1 MTTRLF
7 AQLQRVGTSLLFPIA
22 TLPAAALL
30 LRFGSPDMLGQF
42 GWLGGLPTAM
52 VGAGNALFGNL
63 PLLFAVGIAI
73 GLSEGGAGAAA
84 LAGVV
89 GYLVLKTVLAAVISD
104 PAKADTGVIGGVVIG
119 AIAAFMYNHFKN
131 VRLPQFLAF
140 FGGRRFVPIIT
151 SFASLGVALVAWA
164 IWPPI
169 NTQIQ
174 NFGNWISGQGIV
186 GAFLYGMLNRLLV
199 PLGLHHIPNTLLWT
213 QFGTYTDAHGTVYHG
228 DLTRFFHGDPSAG
241 VFMTGFFPVMMFGLP
256 AAALAI
262 YHSARTTRRKLLA
275 GLLFS
280 AALTSFVTGITE
292 PIEYTFLFTA
302 PVLYGVHVVLTGLS
316 LAISNALGM
325 HLGFGFSAGVIDY
338 LLNLGISTRPWL
350 LLIIGPIYA
359 VVYYTVFRFLI
370 ALLDLKTPGRESDEE
385 LESEEAAGLEAEAD
399 AEAGAGASDAGRP
412 APA

>member
-1 MTTRLF
+1 MTTRVF

-42 GWLGGLPTAM
+42 HWLGGLPTAM

-89 GYLVLKTVLAAVISD
+89 GYLVLKTTLAAVISD

-119 AIAAFMYNHFKN
+119 AIAAYMYNHFKN

-151 SFASLGVALVAWA
+151 SFAALGVALVAWA

-169 NTQIQ
+169 NAQIQ
-174 NFGNWISGQGIV
+174 GFGNWISGRGIV

-199 PLGLHHIPNTLLWT
+199 PLGLHHIPNTLVWT
-213 QFGTYTDAHGTVYHG
+213 QFGTYTDSHGVTYHG

-262 YHSARTTRRKLLA
+262 YHSARTTRRKMLA

-292 PIEYTFLFTA
+292 PIEYTFLFVA

-316 LAISNALGM
+316 LAITNAAGM

-350 LLIIGPIYA
+350 LLVIGPVYA

-370 ALLDLKTPGRESDEE
+370 AVLDLKTPGRESDEE
-385 LESEEAAGLEAEAD
+385 LRTEAAAGLEADAGAD
-399 AEAGAGASDAGRP
+399 PGAEAPP
-412 APA
+412 APART